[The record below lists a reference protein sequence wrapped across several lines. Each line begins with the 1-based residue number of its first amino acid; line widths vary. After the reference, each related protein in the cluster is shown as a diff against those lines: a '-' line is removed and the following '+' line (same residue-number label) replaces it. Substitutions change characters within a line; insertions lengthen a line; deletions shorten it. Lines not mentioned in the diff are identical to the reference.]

1 MVESG
6 DMFRGTGGGFLI
18 GLVGFFMRVFGL
30 SDFERFT
37 PDTFLEDNQDLSEL
51 GLEAT
56 VIHLPGHSKGSI
68 GILTNGGDFFCGD
81 LLVNIDKPVKNT
93 LIDDQARLSESV
105 ERLKTLE
112 IRTVYPGHGKPFLF

>member
-1 MVESG
+1 M
-6 DMFRGTGGGFLI
+6 
-18 GLVGFFMRVFGL
+18 VGFFMRVFGL

-37 PDTFLEDNQDLSEL
+37 LDTFLEDNQDLSEL

-68 GILTNGGDFFCGD
+68 GILTKGGDFFSGD

-93 LIDDQARLSESV
+93 LIDDQARFSESA